1 VLKSVA
7 IRYSPDGYVSRGKVA
22 LGRRVAGDSFLNG
35 LLKYGGLEK
44 LVALV
49 HSEKDGK
56 GCVEEIASRAPGLRV
71 EMANLETP
79 QIVEGA
85 GALYLPGPGLEEYA
99 WWRRRMGSQRAFSL
113 CGITHTTAT
122 GRVMD
127 ALCRSVVAP
136 VQPWDAII
144 CTSKAVRGMV
154 QRQID
159 GYAEYLRA
167 ATGART
173 LAQPMLPVIPLG
185 VDCDSF
191 RTDRTDGEFFRAHL
205 GIGRED
211 IAVLIV
217 ARLSVATKFSPLPLY
232 LALQKA
238 SARSGKKFHVL
249 LAGWLDKDSREA
261 FLGAGRGLSPD
272 VDVHLVNGQDEKV
285 RHNAW
290 SAADIF
296 TLPVDNVQETFGLA
310 PVEAMAAGLP
320 VVTTD
325 WDGFRDTIAHGET
338 GFLVPTAMGGK
349 GDALAMR
356 HHMGVDSYESYM
368 RGVSQCV
375 AMDIDAA
382 AGAFALLAGDA
393 ELRRRMGEA
402 GRRRAREVY
411 DWSAV
416 IPQYLAL
423 WEEQALWRND
433 ATEFAPPKGDA
444 PLAPSHPD
452 PFELFADY
460 PTLKI
465 DARSIVTA
473 AADASPA
480 KIRRIAKIPGAV
492 GRGSQLPSLLALD
505 AMLGRLAK
513 APASVEELATEC
525 AGGDTGRTTAGV
537 CWLAKHGIVR
547 FGESGTPRL

>member
-1 VLKSVA
+1 
-7 IRYSPDGYVSRGKVA
+7 VSRGKVA

-35 LLKYGGLEK
+35 LLKHGGLEK

-49 HSEKDGK
+49 HTPNDGK
-56 GCVEEIASRAPGLRV
+56 GCAEEIASRAPSLRV
-71 EMANLETP
+71 ELADLESPRAVT
-79 QIVEGA
+79 EA
-85 GALYLPGPGLEEYA
+85 GTLYLPGPGLEEYA
-99 WWRRRMGSQRAFSL
+99 WWRRRTTNQRAFSL

-144 CTSKAVRGMV
+144 CTSRAVRGMV
-154 QRQID
+154 QRQIG
-159 GYAEYLRA
+159 GYQEYLRD
-167 ATGART
+167 ATGAHT

-185 VDCDSF
+185 VDCGKF
-191 RTDRTDGEFFRAHL
+191 QTDRTDGEFFRAHL

-211 IAVLIV
+211 VAVLIV
-217 ARLSVATKFSPLPLY
+217 ARLSIATKFSPLPLY
-232 LALQKA
+232 IALQKA
-238 SARSGKKFHVL
+238 SLRARKKFHVL
-249 LAGWLDKDSREA
+249 LAGWIDKDSREA
-261 FLGAGRGLSPD
+261 FVGAGRGLSPD
-272 VDVHLVNGQDEKV
+272 VSVHLVNGQDEKV

-320 VVTTD
+320 VVATD

-338 GFLVPTAMGGK
+338 GLLVPTAMGGK

-411 DWSAV
+411 DWSSV
-416 IPQYLAL
+416 IPKYLAL
-423 WEEQALWRND
+423 WEEQARLRND
-433 ATEFAPPKGDA
+433 AAEFAPPKADA
-444 PLAPSHPD
+444 PPAPSHPD

-460 PTLKI
+460 PTLMI
-465 DARSIVTA
+465 DAHSMATA
-473 AADASPA
+473 TPDASPEQ
-480 KIRRIAKIPGAV
+480 IRKVARIPSAV
-492 GRGSQLPSLLALD
+492 GRGSQLPTMPSFD
-505 AMLGRLAK
+505 AMIGRLMDG
-513 APASVEELATEC
+513 PARVEELAAAC
-525 AGGDTGRTTAGV
+525 AGGDVGRTKAGL
-537 CWLAKHGIVR
+537 CWLAKHGLIT
-547 FGESGTPRL
+547 FGAKMVMTDRPGGGDRTI